1 MLYGLY
7 LSAQGAQV
15 QSLRQEVVSNNLANA
30 ATASFKRDLVT
41 AQSHVP
47 YDVENGKPGWIYDS
61 LKNMP
66 GGVTPA
72 EVATD
77 FSQGDL
83 TQTKGGFDV
92 ALQGKGFLRVSD
104 GKKMFLTR
112 DGQLALGSQNQ
123 LVTRDQGLA
132 VLNTSGQP
140 MVNVDPERPIEVLP
154 DGSVFQ
160 GDTEVGKLAV
170 VEPRSYGELNK
181 VGRNLYSTSGKLTPA
196 KPETEVKQG
205 YVESSGIRP
214 VASMME
220 LIESSRVLEANVN
233 MIHYQ
238 DDSLSRLLGSLPRK

>member
-15 QSLRQEVVSNNLANA
+15 QTLRQEVVSNNLANA
-30 ATASFKRDLVT
+30 STASFKRDLVT
-41 AQSHVP
+41 AQSHLP
-47 YDVENGKPGWIYDS
+47 YDVEDGKPGWINDS

-66 GGVTPA
+66 GGVTAA

-83 TQTKGGFDV
+83 SQTKGSFDL
-92 ALQGKGFLRVSD
+92 ALKGKGFLRVSD
-104 GKKMFLTR
+104 GKKSFLTR
-112 DGQLALGSQNQ
+112 DGQLAVGPQNQ
-123 LVTRDQGLA
+123 LVTRDTGLA

-140 MVNVDPERPIEVLP
+140 ILNVDPERSIEVLA
-154 DGSVFQ
+154 DGSIFQ
-160 GDTEVGKLAV
+160 GDTELGKLGI
-170 VEPRSYGELNK
+170 VEPRSYSELSK
-181 VGRNLYSTSGKLTPA
+181 VGRNLYSTPGKLTPA

-205 YVESSGIRP
+205 YIESSGIRP

-238 DDSLSRLLGSLPRK
+238 GDSLSRLLDSLPRR